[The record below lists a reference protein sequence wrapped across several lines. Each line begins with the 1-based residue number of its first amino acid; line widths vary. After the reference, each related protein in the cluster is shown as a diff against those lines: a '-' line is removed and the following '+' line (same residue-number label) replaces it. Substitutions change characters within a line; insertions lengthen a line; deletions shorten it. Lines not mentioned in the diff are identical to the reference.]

1 MDNLIYLFLLLILF
15 INSINTK
22 LLLISIFCF
31 LGICIYFKKN
41 QLLIIGLALL
51 YILSLFNNRTEGFD
65 TTSSTHHH
73 KEVPTTHHHDSEHNK
88 HHITEQSLQ
97 SLQSNGVPKVKDRHE
112 VIVLTPSNYSE
123 IYYVLSSLLDTE
135 YLESNKESIEEVII
149 NNGSIKDIFTLS
161 DSILNVKNDKQYNNF
176 LEKIT
181 CRKNGSVDYL
191 DCDNINSNKLVAF
204 SQLINIYTFSIEYVL
219 KLINKEKIYKL
230 CDVENFVSKL
240 QNNNQYGYEYYG
252 YQVYINKLDI
262 HSKYYKLLELLG
274 LDTLLHNQN
283 INIPIK
289 DRLYNYVDKEVRLSK
304 DLNSLVILFNYY
316 KILDEI
322 RINNEEDDYNW
333 DYSLLRNIN
342 LNRNYWSDNPFFV
355 KYKIKNIIIEKI
367 NEMTKEDKDIFRHE
381 LNNKYVSEGSEG
393 SEGSNINEES
403 QDLSEYKVVKS
414 NNGEKS
420 LEFLEKL
427 NLKDIKFNFSKV
439 FLDIIKEI
447 VELYTHRCKN
457 NCNTYKNEYIN
468 TIMYYLNNIIKIF
481 IKEGR
486 MFYVGILIIFISFM
500 LYFIEVS
507 K

>member
-31 LGICIYFKKN
+31 VGICIYFKKK
-41 QLLIIGLALL
+41 QLLVIGLVLL
-51 YILSLFNNRTEGFD
+51 YMLSLFNNRTEGFD
-65 TTSSTHHH
+65 STTSTQN
-73 KEVPTTHHHDSEHNK
+73 E
-88 HHITEQSLQ
+88 TEQTLQ
-97 SLQSNGVPKVKDRHE
+97 TLQTMVSTDTPKVKDRHE

-123 IYYVLSSLLDTE
+123 IYYVLSSLLDEE

-149 NNGSIKDIFTLS
+149 NNGNIKDVFTLS
-161 DSILNVKNDKQYNNF
+161 DSILNVKNDKYYNNF

-204 SQLINIYTFSIEYVL
+204 SQLIKIYTFSIEYVL
-219 KLINKEKIYKL
+219 KLINTHQIYKL
-230 CDVENFVSKL
+230 CDVENFVSNL
-240 QNNNQYGYEYYG
+240 QSNNQYGYEYYG

-262 HSKYYKLLELLG
+262 NNKYYKLLELLG
-274 LDTLLHNQN
+274 LDTLLANQN
-283 INIPIK
+283 KNITLK

-322 RINNEEDDYNW
+322 RIYNEEDDYNW

-342 LNRNYWSDNPFFV
+342 LNRNYWTDNPFFS

-381 LNNKYVSEGSEG
+381 LNNKYKSE
-393 SEGSNINEES
+393 EES
-403 QDLSEYKVVKS
+403 ESTEESKDLSEYKVVKS

-427 NLKDIKFNFSKV
+427 NLKDIKINFSKV

-447 VELYTHRCKN
+447 TEVYKHSCKN
-457 NCNTYKNEYIN
+457 NCNTYKNEYVN

-481 IKEGR
+481 IKDGR
-486 MFYVGILIIFISFM
+486 MFYVGIFVIFISFM

>member
-31 LGICIYFKKN
+31 LGLCIYFKKK
-41 QLLIIGLALL
+41 QLLVIGLVLL

-65 TTSSTHHH
+65 NTQIPT
-73 KEVPTTHHHDSEHNK
+73 VPTTHNRE
-88 HHITEQSLQ
+88 TEQS
-97 SLQSNGVPKVKDRHE
+97 SESNVVSMVKDRHE

-123 IYYVLSSLLDTE
+123 IYYVLSSLLDKE

-149 NNGSIKDIFTLS
+149 NNGNIKDIFTLS
-161 DSILNVKNDKQYNNF
+161 DSILNVKNDKQYNNKKK
-176 LEKIT
+176 KIT

-191 DCDNINSNKLVAF
+191 ECNNINSKKLFAF
-204 SQLINIYTFSIEYVL
+204 SQLIKIYTCSIEYVL
-219 KLINKEKIYKL
+219 KLINKYKIYKL

-262 HSKYYKLLELLG
+262 NNKYYKLLELLG
-274 LDTLLHNQN
+274 LDTLLANQN
-283 INIPIK
+283 KNISIK
-289 DRLYNYVDKEVRLSK
+289 DRLYNYVDKETRISK

-322 RINNEEDDYNW
+322 RIYNEEDDYNW
-333 DYSLLRNIN
+333 DYSLLRNID
-342 LNRNYWSDNPFFV
+342 LNRNYWTDNPFFL
-355 KYKIKNIIIEKI
+355 KYKIKNIIIDKI

-381 LNNKYVSEGSEG
+381 LNNKYKSE
-393 SEGSNINEES
+393 EES
-403 QDLSEYKVVKS
+403 KTATTSSKDLSEYKVVKS
-414 NNGEKS
+414 NNGSKS

-427 NLKDIKFNFSKV
+427 NLKDIKLNFSKV

-447 VELYTHRCKN
+447 SEVYKHSCKN
-457 NCNTYKNEYIN
+457 NCNTYKNEYVN

-481 IKEGR
+481 IKDGR
-486 MFYVGILIIFISFM
+486 MFYVGIFIIFISFM